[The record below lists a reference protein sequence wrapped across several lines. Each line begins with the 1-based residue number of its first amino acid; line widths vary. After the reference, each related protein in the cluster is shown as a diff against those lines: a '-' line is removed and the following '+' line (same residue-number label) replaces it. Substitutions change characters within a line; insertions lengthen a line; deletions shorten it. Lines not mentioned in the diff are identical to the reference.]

1 MKVFSEL
8 LTTPSGLLVLGV
20 LLFMVAMGVYLT
32 AWVRWRIAEDLAKK

>member
-20 LLFMVAMGVYLT
+20 ILFMIVMGAYLT
-32 AWVRWRIAEDLAKK
+32 VWVRRKIAEDLAKK